1 MTINEA
7 HKICREYYQ
16 LPNPGEDDDFML
28 TEALDT
34 MSRRIRT
41 STDLLSKSSMR
52 KWRML

>member
-28 TEALDT
+28 TEALKSPASIGGEFVT
-34 MSRRIRT
+34 NLTQWRET
-41 STDLLSKSSMR
+41 SPH
-52 KWRML
+52 